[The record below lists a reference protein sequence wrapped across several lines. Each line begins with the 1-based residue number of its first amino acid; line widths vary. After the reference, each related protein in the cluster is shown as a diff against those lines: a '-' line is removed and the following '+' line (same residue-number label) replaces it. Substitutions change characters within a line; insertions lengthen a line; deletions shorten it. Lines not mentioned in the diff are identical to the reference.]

1 MGEFCGLLL
10 LAIAAM
16 VTLPS
21 PVTADVI
28 TVPEIPVDCAPP
40 EVCATLRFYDA
51 AGELLDWTMGT
62 QKVLKNVKNV
72 AKVQQVGASGSYTV
86 FKGRNH
92 RSESA
97 CLMGNHMIDLK
108 TETDYEATV
117 VKSVRYEHSGCPSMA
132 GVPLWLVAAVIG
144 VVVLVAVIIFLVML
158 RKRRAAQKG
167 EHVPSTEADAV
178 PKEHTLEA

>member
-1 MGEFCGLLL
+1 MGEHCGLLL

-21 PVTADVI
+21 PVIADVI

-40 EVCATLRFYDA
+40 DVCATLRFYDA

-72 AKVQQVGASGSYTV
+72 AKVQQVGTGGSYTV

-92 RSESA
+92 R
-97 CLMGNHMIDLK
+97 LK
-108 TETDYEATV
+108 SLYNAGR
-117 VKSVRYEHSGCPSMA
+117 KS
-132 GVPLWLVAAVIG
+132 LFKL
-144 VVVLVAVIIFLVML
+144 
-158 RKRRAAQKG
+158 
-167 EHVPSTEADAV
+167 
-178 PKEHTLEA
+178 